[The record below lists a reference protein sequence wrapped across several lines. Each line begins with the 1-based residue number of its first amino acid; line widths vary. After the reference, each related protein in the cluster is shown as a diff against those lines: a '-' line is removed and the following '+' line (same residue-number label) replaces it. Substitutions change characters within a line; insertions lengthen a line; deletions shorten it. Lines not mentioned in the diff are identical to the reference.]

1 MTQPLELE
9 LLLEA
14 FDRNARVNRAVL
26 ATLDMPVLAF
36 EDGTGGFSI
45 DQHLADIVSFRREWL
60 STVSPEHAEQVPD
73 PIDMDAPT
81 WLAAT
86 SVAELQAHFD
96 AGDAAV
102 RAAVRSAV
110 NEGRRFVGAYA
121 SNPAQLLVHCIVHDA
136 HHRGQ
141 VMALLRQSG
150 RSAEVRERLEVAT
163 WSIWR
168 E

>member
-1 MTQPLELE
+1 MTHPADLE
-9 LLLEA
+9 LLLDA
-14 FDRNARVNRAVL
+14 FERNARVNRAVL

-45 DQHLADIVSFRREWL
+45 GQHLADIVSFRREWL

-73 PIDMDAPT
+73 PIDVGAPT
-81 WLAAT
+81 WLAAA
-86 SVAELQAHFD
+86 SVAELQVHVD
-96 AGDAAV
+96 AGDAAM
-102 RAAVRSAV
+102 RAAVLSAV

-121 SNPAQLLVHCIVHDA
+121 SHPAQLLVHCIVHDA

-141 VMALLRQSG
+141 IMALLRQSG
-150 RSAEVRERLEVAT
+150 RSAEARERLEETT
-163 WSIWR
+163 WPIWR